1 MKRITMMALAL
12 VVSAPLYAQN
22 IATVNGQA
30 ITQKSYDQFVQ
41 LLVTQGAPDTPQ
53 LREQVKEEMINR
65 AIMVQAAEK
74 AGINKMPIV
83 ETELEVARQSILLR
97 AYMADYLVKNPISD
111 AAITA
116 EYDKLKKAQDGVM
129 EYDVRHI
136 LVEDEKTANDLQGQ
150 IQSKKAKFEDL
161 AKANSKDTGSAA
173 KGGSLGWADASNYV
187 APFAEAVKV
196 TPKGQMA
203 AKPVQSQFGWHIIEV
218 VDARPIAFPPLEQ
231 VKPQLEEMMRQQE
244 IAALQK
250 KLRDSAKIN

>member
-1 MKRITMMALAL
+1 MKRITMMAVAL
-12 VVSAPLYAQN
+12 VVAAPLYAQN

-41 LLVTQGAPDTPQ
+41 LLVTQGAPDSPK

-74 AGINKMPIV
+74 AGINKLPAV
-83 ETELEVARQSILLR
+83 ETELDVARQSILLR
-97 AYMADYLVKNPISD
+97 AYMADYLAKNPINET
-111 AAITA
+111 AIAA
-116 EYDKLKKAQDGVM
+116 EYDKLKKAQDGVV

-136 LVEDEKTANDLQGQ
+136 LVDDEKVANDLQTQ
-150 IQSKKAKFEDL
+150 IMSKKAKFEDL

-187 APFAEAVKV
+187 APFAEAVKA
-196 TPKGQMA
+196 TPKGQLA
-203 AKPVQSQFGWHIIEV
+203 DKPVQSQFGWHIIEV
-218 VDARPIAFPPLEQ
+218 VDVRPVAFPPLDQ

-244 IAALQK
+244 IAALQT
-250 KLRDSAKIN
+250 KLRESATVK

>member
-1 MKRITMMALAL
+1 MKRITMMAIAL
-12 VVSAPLYAQN
+12 VVAAPLYAQN

-30 ITQKSYDQFVQ
+30 ISQKSYDQFVQ

-65 AIMVQAAEK
+65 TIMVQAAEK
-74 AGINKMPIV
+74 AGINKIPV
-83 ETELEVARQSILLR
+83 VQTELDVARQSILLR
-97 AYMADYLVKNPISD
+97 AYMADYLVKNPISE
-111 AAITA
+111 ATISA
-116 EYDKLKKAQDGVM
+116 EYDKLKKAQDGVV

-136 LVEDEKTANDLQGQ
+136 LVEDEKTANDLQAQ

-187 APFAEAVKV
+187 PPFAEAVKA
-196 TPKGQMA
+196 TAKGQLA
-203 AKPVQSQFGWHIIEV
+203 DKPVQSQFGWHVIEV
-218 VDARPIAFPPLEQ
+218 VDLRPVAFPPLDQ

-250 KLRDSAKIN
+250 KLRDEAKVN